1 MIALLILLFAVSLIF
16 FSITERFRTYAML
29 VGVQGIL
36 LFGISFWLLKEIDTL
51 NLIFIVVETLVFKA
65 IVVPWLLH
73 RIIKRTK
80 TARVHKGSMP
90 TFYSILFVIAAM
102 LISVVLTSVLQDSS
116 VDSFFLAISIFA
128 LLTGMILITTHKR
141 IFSHMIG
148 FLVVENA
155 VFLFSIAAGS
165 EMPMLINTAI
175 LLDIFM
181 SVLILGVFLTKV
193 KDSMHSLETDMLTKL
208 KD

>member
-16 FSITERFRTYAML
+16 FSITERFRTYATL
-29 VGVQGIL
+29 VGVQGVL
-36 LFGISFWLLKEIDTL
+36 LFGISFSLLKEIHTF

-65 IVVPWLLH
+65 IVIPLLLH

-80 TARVHKGSMP
+80 TARVHKGAMP
-90 TFYSILFVIAAM
+90 AFYAILLVIAAM
-102 LISVVLTSVLQDSS
+102 LVSIILTSVLQDST
-116 VDSFFLAISIFA
+116 VDNFFLAISIFA
-128 LLTGMILITTHKR
+128 MLTGMILITTHKR
-141 IFSHMIG
+141 IFSHMVG

-175 LLDIFM
+175 MLDIFM
-181 SVLILGVFLTKV
+181 SVLILGVFMTKIE
-193 KDSMHSLETDMLTKL
+193 DRMHSLETDMLTKL